1 MKKLGNESAS
11 ASGPKPRLLPKER
24 LLYVEDDDDNFR
36 VAELRLRDG
45 YELVR
50 ASDSVQAC
58 RLVQAGGWSAI
69 LMDIELRGSDLD
81 GVELTKLLRGRLRK
95 ESLPAYARVVQG
107 VDTPI
112 IFVTA
117 HGAKYSEAALL
128 LLGAEKVITKPV
140 DFGALN
146 LALTQLHLTRVR
158 QKGRSPV

>member
-1 MKKLGNESAS
+1 MKKLGKETAS
-11 ASGPKPRLLPKER
+11 ASGTKPRLLPKER

-58 RLVQAGGWSAI
+58 RLVQEGGWSAI

-95 ESLPAYARVVQG
+95 DALPAYARAVQG
-107 VDTPI
+107 VETPI

-128 LLGAEKVITKPV
+128 MLGAEKVITKPV

-146 LALTQLHLTRVR
+146 LALTQLHLTRFR